1 MAINPNTD
9 FVAGAI
15 LTAAQQNR
23 FPRGIM
29 TVADNTTTSG
39 TITAEAIQVT
49 APAFTAVANR
59 YYLIEYVE
67 QDLYR
72 AAGSAIQLRIRLT
85 NLAGAVQTFSQD
97 ISGTANINN
106 AMSTSRVMTFAAGSV
121 VLVGTLQCGGSGTIA
136 TRGAAQPAYILVT
149 DLGPA

>member
-9 FVAGAI
+9 FTTGAV

-29 TVADNTTTSG
+29 AFASVTTSDT
-39 TITAEAIQVT
+39 TITSEEVQVT
-49 APAFTAVANR
+49 SASFTAVANR

-85 NLAGAVQTFSQD
+85 NLAGAIQTFSQD
-97 ISGTANINN
+97 ISGTVNINN

-136 TRGAAQPAYILVT
+136 TRGSAQPAYILVT

>member
-9 FVAGAI
+9 FVAGDI

-29 TVADNTTTSG
+29 TVAESTTTSG
-39 TITAEAIQVT
+39 TITAEAIQIT
-49 APAFTAVANR
+49 APAFTAVASR
-59 YYLIEYVE
+59 YYLIEYIE

-72 AAGSAIQLRIRLT
+72 SASTAIQMRIRLT
-85 NLAGAVQTFSQD
+85 NLAGAVQTVAQD
-97 ISGTANINN
+97 ISTAANQNN
-106 AMSTSRVMTFAAGSV
+106 PLATSRVMTFSAGSV
-121 VLVGTLQCGGSGTIA
+121 VLVATLQCSGAGTIA
-136 TRGAAQPAYILVT
+136 TRGAASPAYILVT

>member
-29 TVADNTTTSG
+29 TVAESVTSSG
-39 TITAEAIQVT
+39 TITAEAVQVT
-49 APAFTAVANR
+49 ATAFTAVANR
-59 YYLIEYVE
+59 YYLIQYVE

-72 AAGSAIQLRIRLT
+72 SAATAIQMRIRLT
-85 NLAGAVQTFSQD
+85 NLAGAIQTFSQD
-97 ISGTANINN
+97 ITGSANINN
-106 AMSTSRVMTFAAGSV
+106 MMTTSRVMTFTAGSV
-121 VLVGTLQCGGSGTIA
+121 VLVGTLQCSGAGTIA
-136 TRGAAQPAYILVT
+136 TRGTTSPAYILVT

>member
-29 TVADNTTTSG
+29 TVAENTTSSG
-39 TITAEAIQVT
+39 AITAEAIQVT

-59 YYLIEYVE
+59 YYLIQYVE
-67 QDLYR
+67 QDLFR
-72 AAGSAIQLRIRLT
+72 SAGSAIQMRIRLT
-85 NLAGAVQTFSQD
+85 NLAGAIQTFSQD
-97 ISGTANINN
+97 ISGTVNINN
-106 AMSTSRVMTFAAGSV
+106 AMTTSRVMTFTAGSV
-121 VLVGTLQCGGSGTIA
+121 VLVGTLQCGGAGTIA
-136 TRGAAQPAYILVT
+136 TRGVAQPAYILVT